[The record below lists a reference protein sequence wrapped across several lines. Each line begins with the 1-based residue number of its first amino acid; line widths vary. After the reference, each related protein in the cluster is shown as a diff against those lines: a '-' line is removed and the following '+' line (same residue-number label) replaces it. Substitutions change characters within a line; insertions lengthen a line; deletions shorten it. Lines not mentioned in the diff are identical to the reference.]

1 MNVAAVVAENLQ
13 SVQER
18 VAEAAVRSGRSPD
31 EVRLVAVT
39 KYVSSD
45 VIRHLVTAGCKDLG
59 ESRPQALWQKDAELA
74 DLPIRWHLVGHLQTN
89 KVRRTLKLERLVC
102 IQSVDRVELLE
113 RLEAEAGKLER
124 SVDILLEA
132 RVSSDPTK
140 HGFARSELPAAIGMA
155 QRCQFVRLRGLMT
168 MASLEADADQTRQE
182 FTALRQWR
190 DELAEEL
197 GAEEE
202 LRELSMGMS
211 RDFEI
216 AIECGATIVRVGSAL
231 FRGLSL

>member
-13 SVQER
+13 RVQER

-45 VIRHLVTAGCKDLG
+45 VIRHLATAGCKDLG

-124 SVDILLEA
+124 SVEILLEA

-140 HGFARSELPAAIGMA
+140 HGFARSELPSAIRMA
-155 QRCQFVRLRGLMT
+155 QRCRFVRLRGLMT
-168 MASLEADADQTRQE
+168 MASLEADVEQTREE
-182 FTALRQWR
+182 FTRLRQWR
-190 DELAEEL
+190 DELAEEV

-231 FRGLSL
+231 FRGLSP